1 MKTKILSV
9 MSFLVSA
16 LGFSQTTT
24 EIYFKYDEAGNQR
37 YRGTNINARQT
48 QDKQQEQVATTTA
61 KTEEEKFWAE
71 LNLYP
76 VPVKDVLN
84 IQWTDTVNELIDTVS
99 LYQHSVTSWNF
110 QQKNSVTLNRQ
121 VQINMTGYYLG
132 VYILS
137 FTLKD
142 GRVYTKNI
150 IKE

>member
-1 MKTKILSV
+1 MKTKVLLIISFFISILSY
-9 MSFLVSA
+9 
-16 LGFSQTTT
+16 SQT

-37 YRGTNINARQT
+37 YRGTNINARQV
-48 QDKQQEQVATTTA
+48 QDKQQEQVVVTTA

-99 LYQHSVTSWNF
+99 LYQHSVTGWNF

-132 VYILS
+132 VYVLS

>member
-1 MKTKILSV
+1 MKTKISFIISFFISILSY
-9 MSFLVSA
+9 
-16 LGFSQTTT
+16 SQT

-37 YRGTNINARQT
+37 YRGTNISARQT
-48 QDKQQEQVATTTA
+48 QDTQQEPVVITPT

-110 QQKNSVTLNRQ
+110 QQKNAVALNRQ

>member
-1 MKTKILSV
+1 MKTKVLLIISFFISILSY
-9 MSFLVSA
+9 
-16 LGFSQTTT
+16 SQT

-37 YRGTNINARQT
+37 YRGTNINARQV
-48 QDKQQEQVATTTA
+48 QDKQQEQVVVTTA
-61 KTEEEKFWAE
+61 KSEEEKFWAE

-76 VPVKDVLN
+76 VPVKDMLT
-84 IQWTDTVNELIDTVS
+84 IQWTESVNDLIDSVS
-99 LYQHSVTSWNF
+99 LYQYSVSNWNF
-110 QQKNSVTLNRQ
+110 QQKNTIKLNRQ

-132 VYILS
+132 VYVLS

>member
-1 MKTKILSV
+1 MKTKISFIISFFISILSY
-9 MSFLVSA
+9 
-16 LGFSQTTT
+16 SQT

-48 QDKQQEQVATTTA
+48 QDKQQEQVAATTA

>member
-1 MKTKILSV
+1 MKTKVLLIISFFISILSY
-9 MSFLVSA
+9 
-16 LGFSQTTT
+16 SQT

-37 YRGTNINARQT
+37 YRGTNINARQV
-48 QDKQQEQVATTTA
+48 QDKQQEQVVVTTA
-61 KTEEEKFWAE
+61 KSEEEKFWAE

-76 VPVKDVLN
+76 IPVKDLLT
-84 IQWTDTVNELIDTVS
+84 IQWTENVNDLIDSVS
-99 LYQHSVTSWNF
+99 LYQYSVSNWNF
-110 QQKNSVTLNRQ
+110 QQKNTINLNRQ

-132 VYILS
+132 VYVLS

>member
-1 MKTKILSV
+1 MKTKISFIISFFISILSY
-9 MSFLVSA
+9 
-16 LGFSQTTT
+16 SQT

-37 YRGTNINARQT
+37 YRGTNISARQT
-48 QDKQQEQVATTTA
+48 QDTQQEPVVITPT

-76 VPVKDVLN
+76 VPVKDVLT

>member
-1 MKTKILSV
+1 MKTKVLLIISFFISILSY
-9 MSFLVSA
+9 
-16 LGFSQTTT
+16 SQT

-37 YRGTNINARQT
+37 YRGTNINARQV
-48 QDKQQEQVATTTA
+48 QDKQQEQVVVTTA
-61 KTEEEKFWAE
+61 KSEEEKFWAE

-76 VPVKDVLN
+76 VPVKDMLT
-84 IQWTDTVNELIDTVS
+84 IQWTESVNDLIDSVS
-99 LYQHSVTSWNF
+99 LYQYSVSSWNF
-110 QQKNSVTLNRQ
+110 QKKNAITLNRQ

-132 VYILS
+132 VYVLS

>member
-1 MKTKILSV
+1 MKTKISFIISFFISILSY
-9 MSFLVSA
+9 
-16 LGFSQTTT
+16 SQT

-48 QDKQQEQVATTTA
+48 QDKQQEQVATTAA

-76 VPVKDVLN
+76 VPVKDVLT
-84 IQWTDTVNELIDTVS
+84 IQWTESVNDLIDSVS

-110 QQKNSVTLNRQ
+110 QQKNAVALNRQ

-132 VYILS
+132 VYVLS

>member
-1 MKTKILSV
+1 M
-9 MSFLVSA
+9 
-16 LGFSQTTT
+16 
-24 EIYFKYDEAGNQR
+24 
-37 YRGTNINARQT
+37 
-48 QDKQQEQVATTTA
+48 
-61 KTEEEKFWAE
+61 
-71 LNLYP
+71 
-76 VPVKDVLN
+76 LN

>member
-1 MKTKILSV
+1 MKTKILLIINFFISIL
-9 MSFLVSA
+9 SY
-16 LGFSQTTT
+16 SQT

-37 YRGTNINARQT
+37 YRGTNINARQA
-48 QDKQQEQVATTTA
+48 QDKQQEPVAITTS
-61 KTEEEKFWAE
+61 KTDEEKFWAE

-76 VPVKDVLN
+76 IPVKEVLT
-84 IQWTDTVNELIDTVS
+84 IQWTENVNDLIDSVS
-99 LYQHSVTSWNF
+99 LYQYSVSSWNF
-110 QQKNSVTLNRQ
+110 QKKNAITLNRQ

>member
-1 MKTKILSV
+1 MKTKISFIISFFISILSY
-9 MSFLVSA
+9 
-16 LGFSQTTT
+16 SQT

-37 YRGTNINARQT
+37 YRGTNISARQT
-48 QDKQQEQVATTTA
+48 QDTQQEPVVITPT

>member
-1 MKTKILSV
+1 MKTKVLLIISFFISILSY
-9 MSFLVSA
+9 
-16 LGFSQTTT
+16 SQT

-37 YRGTNINARQT
+37 YRGTNINARQV
-48 QDKQQEQVATTTA
+48 QDKQQEQVVVTTA
-61 KTEEEKFWAE
+61 KSEEEKFWAE

-76 VPVKDVLN
+76 VPVKDMLT
-84 IQWTDTVNELIDTVS
+84 IQWTESVNDLIDSVS
-99 LYQHSVTSWNF
+99 LYQYSVSNWNF
-110 QQKNSVTLNRQ
+110 QQKNTINLNRQ

-132 VYILS
+132 VYVLS

>member
-1 MKTKILSV
+1 MKTKISLIIIFFISILSY
-9 MSFLVSA
+9 
-16 LGFSQTTT
+16 SQT

-37 YRGTNINARQT
+37 YRGTNITARQT
-48 QDKQQEQVATTTA
+48 QDKPQEQVSTTAA

-84 IQWTDTVNELIDTVS
+84 IQWTETVNELIDTVS

>member
-1 MKTKILSV
+1 MKTKISFIISFFISILSY
-9 MSFLVSA
+9 
-16 LGFSQTTT
+16 SQT

-99 LYQHSVTSWNF
+99 LYQHSVTGWNF

>member
-1 MKTKILSV
+1 MKTKVLLIISFFISILSY
-9 MSFLVSA
+9 
-16 LGFSQTTT
+16 SQT

-37 YRGTNINARQT
+37 YRGTNINARQV
-48 QDKQQEQVATTTA
+48 QDKQQEQVVVTTA
-61 KTEEEKFWAE
+61 KSEEEKFWAE

-76 VPVKDVLN
+76 VPVKDMLT
-84 IQWTDTVNELIDTVS
+84 IQWTENVNDLIDSVS
-99 LYQHSVTSWNF
+99 LYQYSVSSWNF
-110 QQKNSVTLNRQ
+110 QQKNTINLNRQ

-132 VYILS
+132 VYVLS

>member
-1 MKTKILSV
+1 MKTKVLLIISFFISILSY
-9 MSFLVSA
+9 
-16 LGFSQTTT
+16 SQT

-37 YRGTNINARQT
+37 YRGTNINARQV
-48 QDKQQEQVATTTA
+48 QDKQQEQVVVTTA
-61 KTEEEKFWAE
+61 KSEEEKFWAE

-76 VPVKDVLN
+76 VPVKDMLT
-84 IQWTDTVNELIDTVS
+84 IQWTESVNDLIDSVS
-99 LYQHSVTSWNF
+99 LYQYSVSNWNF
-110 QQKNSVTLNRQ
+110 QQKNSITLNRQ

-132 VYILS
+132 VYVLS

>member
-1 MKTKILSV
+1 MKTKISFIISFFISILSY
-9 MSFLVSA
+9 
-16 LGFSQTTT
+16 SQT

-61 KTEEEKFWAE
+61 KTEEEKCWAE

-99 LYQHSVTSWNF
+99 LYQHSVISWNF

>member
-1 MKTKILSV
+1 MKAKILSTLSMILGV
-9 MSFLVSA
+9 F
-16 LGFSQTTT
+16 GFSQTTT

-37 YRGTNINARQT
+37 YRGTNISARQAAP
-48 QDKQQEQVATTTA
+48 DKT
-61 KTEEEKFWAE
+61 KTVTSQKEDEKDKKFWE
-71 LNLYP
+71 GVKIYP
-76 VPVKDVLN
+76 VPVKDVLT
-84 IQWTDTVNELIDTVS
+84 IQWTESVNDLIDSVS

-110 QQKNSVTLNRQ
+110 QQKNAVALNRQ

-132 VYILS
+132 VYVLS

>member
-1 MKTKILSV
+1 MKTKVLLIISFFISILSY
-9 MSFLVSA
+9 
-16 LGFSQTTT
+16 SQT

-37 YRGTNINARQT
+37 YRGTNINARQV
-48 QDKQQEQVATTTA
+48 QDKQQEQVVVTTA
-61 KTEEEKFWAE
+61 KSEEEKFWAE

-76 VPVKDVLN
+76 VPVKDMLT
-84 IQWTDTVNELIDTVS
+84 IQWTESENDLIDSVS
-99 LYQHSVTSWNF
+99 LYQYSVSNWNF
-110 QQKNSVTLNRQ
+110 QQKNTINLNRQ

-132 VYILS
+132 VYVLS

>member
-1 MKTKILSV
+1 MKTKILLII
-9 MSFLVSA
+9 SFFISILSY
-16 LGFSQTTT
+16 SQT

-37 YRGTNINARQT
+37 YRGTNINARQA
-48 QDKQQEQVATTTA
+48 QEKQQEQVATTTD

-76 VPVKDVLN
+76 VPVKDMLT
-84 IQWTDTVNELIDTVS
+84 IQWTESVNDLIDSVS
-99 LYQHSVTSWNF
+99 LYQYSVSSWNF
-110 QQKNSVTLNRQ
+110 QQKNAITLNRQ

-132 VYILS
+132 VYVLS

>member
-1 MKTKILSV
+1 MKTKILLII
-9 MSFLVSA
+9 SFFISILSY
-16 LGFSQTTT
+16 SQT

-37 YRGTNINARQT
+37 YRGTNINARQA
-48 QDKQQEQVATTTA
+48 QEKQQEQVATTTD

-76 VPVKDVLN
+76 VPVKDVLT
-84 IQWTDTVNELIDTVS
+84 IQWTENVNDLIDSVS
-99 LYQHSVTSWNF
+99 LYQYSVSNWNF
-110 QQKNSVTLNRQ
+110 QQKNTINLNRQ

-132 VYILS
+132 VYVLS

>member
-1 MKTKILSV
+1 MKTKILLII
-9 MSFLVSA
+9 SFFISILSY
-16 LGFSQTTT
+16 SQT

-37 YRGTNINARQT
+37 YRGTDISARQA
-48 QDKQQEQVATTTA
+48 QDKQQEQAATTTA

-76 VPVKDVLN
+76 IPVKDVLT
-84 IQWTDTVNELIDTVS
+84 IQWSDTVNDLIDTVS

-110 QQKNSVTLNRQ
+110 QQKNTVTLNRQ
-121 VQINMTGYYLG
+121 VQINMTGYYFG
-132 VYILS
+132 VYVLS
-137 FTLKD
+137 FSLKD

>member
-1 MKTKILSV
+1 MKTKISFIISFFISILSY
-9 MSFLVSA
+9 
-16 LGFSQTTT
+16 SQT

-76 VPVKDVLN
+76 IPVKDVLT
-84 IQWTDTVNELIDTVS
+84 IQWTDTVNDLIDTVS

-110 QQKNSVTLNRQ
+110 QQKNTVTLNRQ
-121 VQINMTGYYLG
+121 VQINMTGYYYG
-132 VYILS
+132 VYVIS

>member
-1 MKTKILSV
+1 MKTKVLLIISFFISILSY
-9 MSFLVSA
+9 
-16 LGFSQTTT
+16 SQT

-37 YRGTNINARQT
+37 YRGTNINARQV
-48 QDKQQEQVATTTA
+48 QDKQQEQVVVTTA
-61 KTEEEKFWAE
+61 KSEEEKFWAE

-84 IQWTDTVNELIDTVS
+84 IQWSDTVNELIVTVS

-110 QQKNSVTLNRQ
+110 QQKNAVALNRQ

-132 VYILS
+132 VYVLS